1 MRGIV
6 APRAIFCLS
15 LGAHSSVSA
24 LRQALPLQRGFP
36 LLLETSTRGNGDRG
50 GIQPGLGFPLPSQ
63 IITIWL
69 QIAKQDC
76 PRLQRDAQKSV
87 GYRMDEGLPLEYVS
101 FGCPAR

>member
-36 LLLETSTRGNGDRG
+36 LLLETSTRGNGDTGRYPAG
-50 GIQPGLGFPLPSQ
+50 TWLSASFA

-76 PRLQRDAQKSV
+76 LRLQRDAQKSV